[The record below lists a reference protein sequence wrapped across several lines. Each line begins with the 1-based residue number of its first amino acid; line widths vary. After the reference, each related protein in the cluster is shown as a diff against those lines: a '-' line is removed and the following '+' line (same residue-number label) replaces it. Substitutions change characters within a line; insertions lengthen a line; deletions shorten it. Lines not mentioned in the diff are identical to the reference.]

1 MNESNRHS
9 AGSGAASRGG
19 RQAAGASQ
27 AGASQAG
34 TAADSPAPARP
45 ASLGDRIAEARRQS
59 GQTQAEVAQRFGI
72 SAQAVSQW
80 EAGRA
85 KPDVERLE
93 ELARLL
99 GVDFIWLCFGA
110 AEEAGAAAETGAAAA
125 PPGAPPDAE
134 GNSAAVP
141 TAGPRG
147 RGRAGLGRRP
157 GSGPEAAVPTLA
169 GWAAPRDLPVLGIA
183 VGGSDAGFEFNGQT
197 VDYVARPPALAGTA
211 QAFALYVTS
220 DSMAPRYEAG
230 ELVFVHPSRPPQPGC
245 DVVIEML
252 GEDGAPGRCYI
263 KRLRRR
269 TAEAVIAEQFNPP
282 RSDLRYPVKK
292 LRRVMRILTTAELFG
307 G

>member
-1 MNESNRHS
+1 M
-9 AGSGAASRGG
+9 
-19 RQAAGASQ
+19 
-27 AGASQAG
+27 
-34 TAADSPAPARP
+34 
-45 ASLGDRIAEARRQS
+45 
-59 GQTQAEVAQRFGI
+59 
-72 SAQAVSQW
+72 
-80 EAGRA
+80 
-85 KPDVERLE
+85 
-93 ELARLL
+93 
-99 GVDFIWLCFGA
+99 
-110 AEEAGAAAETGAAAA
+110 
-125 PPGAPPDAE
+125 
-134 GNSAAVP
+134 
-141 TAGPRG
+141 
-147 RGRAGLGRRP
+147 
-157 GSGPEAAVPTLA
+157 A

-245 DVVIEML
+245 DVVIEMQ